1 MSCRWRKF
9 PPIQAQ
15 NFSLTFGRAMYNV
28 LLILLHRP
36 FVADGHLYNTAR
48 SISVNSLLIC
58 ATAATQ
64 IVRLLRAY
72 HAAYS
77 VRRAPYLISYA
88 TYVSATIHVR
98 IASKRSS
105 SSDAHRSLSTCI
117 AVLSINQETNWAA
130 RRAKTIVESLI
141 KRLGVQI
148 SSFVGDLQDHG
159 LGADHRGQL
168 STPEEPTSGEPIVDE
183 SLKPDGFSPGLDID
197 AVIQSFVPSNES
209 NSDLPLS
216 SHLAH
221 QPLPGDTNR
230 HVGFADQNA
239 RELRNDI
246 SEEHQTQG
254 NSGWYDQYMP
264 QAFPFDD
271 LLFGFNGS
279 MLDDFSMPTYPQ

>member
-1 MSCRWRKF
+1 
-9 PPIQAQ
+9 
-15 NFSLTFGRAMYNV
+15 MYNV

-48 SISVNSLLIC
+48 SISVNSLLTC

-72 HAAYS
+72 DTAYS

-117 AVLSINQETNWAA
+117 GVLTINQETNWAA
-130 RRAKTIVESLI
+130 RRAKTIVEGLM

-148 SSFVGDLQDHG
+148 SSFVGDSQDHG
-159 LGADHRGQL
+159 LGVDQRGQL
-168 STPEEPTSGEPIVDE
+168 SMPEELAPGDTIIDQ

-197 AVIQSFVPSNES
+197 AVIQSFVPANEC

-216 SHLAH
+216 SHITH
-221 QPLPGDTNR
+221 QLVPGDANR
-230 HVGFADQNA
+230 QVSLADQNA
-239 RELRNDI
+239 KEVRNDVF
-246 SEEHQTQG
+246 EENQTQG
-254 NSGWYDQYMP
+254 NSGWYDQFMP

-279 MLDDFSMPTYPQ
+279 MLDDFSMPAYPQ